1 MWNGGGKR
9 GDLSG
14 LGYLLSSCRGYNEDL
29 RFPFGKLLPL
39 NYDGNSS
46 KEFKQSNKAT
56 SLVKG
61 SHEKCPS
68 RRTWKRG
75 GLGVK
80 SGFT

>member
-1 MWNGGGKR
+1 MKHGNLNG
-9 GDLSG
+9 LE
-14 LGYLLSSCRGYNEDL
+14 YWLSSDLGYNEDL
-29 RFPFGKLLPL
+29 RFFFGKLLPP

-68 RRTWKRG
+68 RGMWKRG